1 MMPSVD
7 LVYFNAGGGHRAA
20 AHALR
25 DLLQLQQR
33 PWNVR
38 LVNLTEVIDRG
49 GAFRRL
55 TGIDPEDLYNKR
67 LRAGW
72 TFGMASELRLLQAG
86 IRLAHTALRRQLD
99 AHWLATEPDLVVSLI
114 PNFNR
119 VLCESLNS
127 TLPGVP
133 FATVMT
139 DFADLPPH
147 FWVEPDQ
154 PQHIVCGTEHAVGQ
168 ALRAGVAPA
177 RVRRVSGMVLRPSF
191 YGQATGERGPARLA
205 LGLEPD
211 RPTAVVL
218 YGGHGSAQMLRIAR
232 QLPELQLIFLVGH
245 NATLGERLRRLP
257 APAPRAVV
265 GFTPD
270 VAGLMRLAD
279 FFIGKPGPGSLS
291 EALHLGLPVI
301 TFENAWTMPQERYNA
316 RWVREEGLGAVVP
329 SPAAL
334 PAAVATM
341 LADLPARRAR
351 VAALRNR
358 AVFEVADLLEELLAA
373 SHEPFA
379 QTQPDWVGIG

>member
-7 LVYFNAGGGHRAA
+7 LVFFNAGGGHRAA

-49 GAFRRL
+49 GAFRRV

-72 TFGMASELRLLQAG
+72 TVGMATELKLLQAG
-86 IRLAHTALRRQLD
+86 IRLAHPLLRRQLD

-133 FATVMT
+133 FATVLT
-139 DFADLPPH
+139 DLADLPPH
-147 FWVEPDQ
+147 FWIEPDQ
-154 PQHIVCGTEHAVGQ
+154 PQHVVCGTEHAVGQ
-168 ALRAGVAPA
+168 ALMAGVAPA
-177 RVRRVSGMVLRPSF
+177 RVRRVSGMMLRPSF
-191 YGQATGERGPARLA
+191 YRPARGDRAAARRA
-205 LGLEPD
+205 LGLD
-211 RPTAVVL
+211 ATRPTAVVM
-218 YGGHGSAQMLRIAR
+218 YGGQGSTQMLRIAR
-232 QLPELQLIFLVGH
+232 LLPDVQLVFLVGH
-245 NATLGERLRRLP
+245 NAALGERLKRLP
-257 APAPRAVV
+257 AAAPRAVV

-270 VAGLMRLAD
+270 VAELLRLGD

-301 TFENAWTMPQERYNA
+301 TVENAWTMPQERWNT
-316 RWVREEGLGAVVP
+316 RWVREQRVGIVV
-329 SPAAL
+329 SSLRAL
-334 PAAVATM
+334 PAAVRQMHAE
-341 LADLPARRAR
+341 LPQWRTR

-358 AVFEVADLLEELLAA
+358 AVYEVADLLAELLEDAQQ
-373 SHEPFA
+373 PFA
-379 QTQPDWVGIG
+379 QTEPGWIDVG